1 MSRSPSRGRGDSSRG
16 PPASSSGG
24 SSGHSNEVGTPA
36 VEPLPEFPEPARM
49 SPLFRR
55 TPSYRRYQSRYVGSY
70 SAAIGNYYRAL
81 NADQGLVPQ
90 GVNLEH
96 AEQTTAAGRAAELQ
110 QARGTIA
117 TESYVMRTHFEQL
130 LREAGFITERNQWHP
145 ETPEDVNLLHGEA
158 IRAYRRVMQWFGV
171 CAHVPGAAY
180 APTSPTRRVAS
191 ALSLLPLEQTT
202 LGLPCKGTCRL
213 AAVSVLHSRKQYLK
227 NAVMPGNRCNK
238 GGLEVRRGC
247 QMAILNSSTG
257 EAGRGKARL

>member
-36 VEPLPEFPEPARM
+36 VEPLPEFPEPARV

-180 APTSPTRRVAS
+180 APTSPTPPGSLSPLVAALGADHFGPALQGHMPARGSVGPAFTQAALEERGHAGEQVQQRRPRS
-191 ALSLLPLEQTT
+191 ETWLPD
-202 LGLPCKGTCRL
+202 
-213 AAVSVLHSRKQYLK
+213 
-227 NAVMPGNRCNK
+227 GNPQQQH
-238 GGLEVRRGC
+238 RRGR
-247 QMAILNSSTG
+247 T
-257 EAGRGKARL
+257 R